1 MATLTYNG
9 ESYVVDH
16 AVKGEDFIHGYDADG
31 ILIVAFEGISNFS
44 GFTYDGTYME
54 PEHCLAEGCNDV
66 KFASGMWQTREGTP
80 LLRAVTITFAAAS
93 WVDNKNEIFSQEVT
107 VDGGTASTLVTLQPT
122 DEQMLALNEDDVAFL
137 KVDNNSG
144 VFMAKA
150 GNAAPS
156 VDLTIQ
162 ATLTEVAKPT

>member
-9 ESYVVDH
+9 ESYAVDH
-16 AVKGEDFIHGYDADG
+16 AVRGEDFIHGYDADG

-66 KFASGMWQTREGTP
+66 KFASGIWQTRDGSP
-80 LLRAVTITFAAAS
+80 LLRAVSITFPTAS
-93 WVDNKNEIFSQEVT
+93 WVDNGNEIFTQNVT
-107 VDGGTASTLVTLQPT
+107 VEGGTANTLVALQPSDGQFT
-122 DEQMLALNEDDVAFL
+122 LLIEDGISFL
-137 KVDNNSG
+137 KVDNNNG

-150 GNAAPS
+150 GSAAPS
-156 VDLTIQ
+156 VDMTIQ
-162 ATLTEVAKPT
+162 ATLTEVSAP